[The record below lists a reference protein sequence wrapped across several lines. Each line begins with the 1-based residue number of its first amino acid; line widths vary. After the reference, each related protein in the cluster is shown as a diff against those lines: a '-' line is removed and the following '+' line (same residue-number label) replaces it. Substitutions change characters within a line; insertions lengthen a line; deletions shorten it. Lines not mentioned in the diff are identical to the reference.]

1 MEIENGMFRVEGWPD
16 GVKKGEKKKEFLD
29 PTQKKIAQAEHLA
42 LVQATPWADFAVL
55 SAEL

>member
-1 MEIENGMFRVEGWPD
+1 MFRVEGWPD